1 MKLSYPIK
9 AHNDSANYSSMN
21 FYFIN
26 RNEVLNLT
34 KVQKLWEKSCK
45 YIHNSSIDDL
55 IIKQYIWCKILL
67 QNGILL
73 LNCDY
78 LINKQLY
85 T

>member
-55 IIKQYIWCKILL
+55 IIKHNIFGVKFYFKMVF
-67 QNGILL
+67 
-73 LNCDY
+73 Y
-78 LINKQLY
+78 FLIVII
-85 T
+85 